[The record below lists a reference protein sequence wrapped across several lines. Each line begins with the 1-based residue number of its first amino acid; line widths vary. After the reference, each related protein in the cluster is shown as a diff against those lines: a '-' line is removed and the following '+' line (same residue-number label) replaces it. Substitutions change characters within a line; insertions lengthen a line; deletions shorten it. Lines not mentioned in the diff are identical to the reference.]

1 MSIIE
6 KAVNKLEK
14 KSAVTLAEP
23 DLPVLSEVEDVEEIS
38 ISSDSPSHDSSVE
51 VHATT
56 QSEPGLRETI
66 NIPFER
72 LKSLGMITPDMPRS
86 RIAEEYRTIKRP
98 LLMNIAGKGAA
109 EVDNINVI
117 MVTSALKGEGKTF
130 SSINLALS
138 IAMELDK
145 TVLFIDADISNSSG
159 GRLLGI
165 DDDHPGLID
174 ILENEG
180 LGIGDI
186 MLNTNLPNL
195 RIIPAGH
202 VHDNANELLASEG
215 MHRVVEELSNR
226 FSDRVIIVD
235 TPPLLQTTEA
245 SVLASL
251 MGQIVVVVEAEKTSQ
266 EAVDEALRHIGGDKI
281 ISMLLNKNRQHHMR
295 KYYGYGYGYGY
306 GNNAPMSS
314 QSV

>member
-14 KSAVTLAEP
+14 KSAVNLARP
-23 DLPVLSEVEDVEEIS
+23 DLPAISDVEEIS
-38 ISSDSPSHDSSVE
+38 ISGDSPSYNSSAE
-51 VHATT
+51 VHTTT
-56 QSEPGLRETI
+56 QSELGKTV

-109 EVDNINVI
+109 KVDNINVI
-117 MVTSALKGEGKTF
+117 MVTSALQGEGKTF

-159 GRLLGI
+159 GRLLGV
-165 DDDHPGLID
+165 DGDQPGLID

-180 LGIGDI
+180 TDI
-186 MLNTNLPNL
+186 SDVMLNTNLPNL

-202 VHDNANELLASEG
+202 VHDNANELLASES
-215 MHRVVEELSNR
+215 MHRVVEDLSNR

-281 ISMLLNKNRQHHMR
+281 ISMLLNKNKQHHMH

-306 GNNAPMSS
+306 GHNVPMSS

>member
-14 KSAVTLAEP
+14 KSAIDLARP
-23 DLPVLSEVEDVEEIS
+23 DLPAISDVEASS
-38 ISSDSPSHDSSVE
+38 ISSDKQSHDSSVE
-51 VHATT
+51 VRATIR
-56 QSEPGLRETI
+56 SETRETV

-72 LKSLGMITPDMPRS
+72 FSSLGMITPDMPRS

-109 EVDNINVI
+109 EVENINVI
-117 MVTSALKGEGKTF
+117 MVTSALQGEGKTF
-130 SSINLALS
+130 SSINLAMS

-145 TVLFIDADISNSSG
+145 TVLFIDADISNPSAG
-159 GRLLGI
+159 TLLGVN
-165 DDDHPGLID
+165 DDQPGLVD
-174 ILENEG
+174 ILEDKG
-180 LGIGDI
+180 TSISDV

-202 VHDNANELLASEG
+202 IHDNANELLASES
-215 MHRVVEELSNR
+215 MHRVVRDLSNR

-245 SVLASL
+245 SILANL
-251 MGQIVVVVEAEKTSQ
+251 MGQIVIVVEAEKTSQ
-266 EAVDEALRHIGGDKI
+266 EAVNEALQHIAGDKI
-281 ISMLLNKNRQHHMR
+281 VSMLLNKNRKHHMR
-295 KYYGYGYGYGY
+295 KYGGYGYGYGYGY
-306 GNNAPMSS
+306 GNTRPMNP
-314 QSV
+314 QSA

>member
-14 KSAVTLAEP
+14 KSAVNLARP
-23 DLPVLSEVEDVEEIS
+23 DLPAISDVEEIS
-38 ISSDSPSHDSSVE
+38 ISGDSPSYNSSAE
-51 VHATT
+51 VHTTT
-56 QSEPGLRETI
+56 QSELGKTV
-66 NIPFER
+66 NIPFEH

-109 EVDNINVI
+109 KVDNINVI
-117 MVTSALKGEGKTF
+117 MVTSALQGEGKTF

-159 GRLLGI
+159 GRLLGVGG
-165 DDDHPGLID
+165 DQPGLID

-180 LGIGDI
+180 TGIGDV

-202 VHDNANELLASEG
+202 VHDNANELLASES
-215 MHRVVEELSNR
+215 MHRVVEDLSNR

-281 ISMLLNKNRQHHMR
+281 ISMLLNKNKQHHMH

-306 GNNAPMSS
+306 GHNVPMSS